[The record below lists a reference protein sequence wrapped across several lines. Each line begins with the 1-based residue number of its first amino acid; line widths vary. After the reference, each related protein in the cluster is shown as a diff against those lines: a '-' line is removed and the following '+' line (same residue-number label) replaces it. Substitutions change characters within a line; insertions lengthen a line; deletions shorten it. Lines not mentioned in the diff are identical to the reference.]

1 MRSPTDDTT
10 SHSSLLRRALEKEVV
25 LLCHRGC
32 MVYRKRIAAAG
43 QLCLR
48 LLAPSFVAR
57 SVYVLAWSVH
67 SRMPLVVSLPALSV
81 ETCIHTLCHGRGSN
95 LLFKFVAGIC
105 LPKTAIQD
113 FPMFSLCRASG
124 PTRGLAEFENQL
136 LTRQADVK
144 CEMQNFISKQAM
156 ELCALRGMGQIA

>member
-1 MRSPTDDTT
+1 MARTTTSLRVGVRSPTDDTT

-32 MVYRKRIAAAG
+32 IVYRKRIAAAG

-48 LLAPSFVAR
+48 LLALSFVAR

-81 ETCIHTLCHGRGSN
+81 GTCIHRFAQSN
-95 LLFKFVAGIC
+95 STQSSFERNCGI
-105 LPKTAIQD
+105 THY
-113 FPMFSLCRASG
+113 R
-124 PTRGLAEFENQL
+124 N
-136 LTRQADVK
+136 AD
-144 CEMQNFISKQAM
+144 QH
-156 ELCALRGMGQIA
+156 